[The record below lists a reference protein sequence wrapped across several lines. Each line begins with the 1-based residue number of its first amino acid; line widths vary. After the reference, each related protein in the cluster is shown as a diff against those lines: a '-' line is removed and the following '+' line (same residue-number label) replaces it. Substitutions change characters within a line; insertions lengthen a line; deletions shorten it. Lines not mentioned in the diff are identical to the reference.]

1 MFQHLSPAVPKESFS
16 VSARLRALR
25 SLPHRRSSGPAL
37 NGSDE
42 IDFGPYMLNI
52 GDAKAQFLLGL
63 AKSPLVFYPH
73 YKYHLPLP
81 TVLMI
86 ENTNHCNAECVMCP
100 RDTLSRKR
108 GFMDFGLF
116 EKIIKEASSESRKP
130 VTHLHGFG
138 EPLLDKLLPDK
149 IRLAKDHG
157 ITQTY
162 IVSNASRLF
171 PETSR
176 KIIRAG
182 LDKMKISFYGTDE
195 ESYNNTMKRL
205 DFKVT
210 LQNIKDFLRI
220 RMELK
225 SETPRLVLQY
235 LPNETNDSEV
245 AKFKSLWGPLIDR
258 QAGDCLNV
266 ATLHNYG
273 GGRAYNRMGKAIV
286 SVCYF
291 PWTSM
296 SVLWDGRVV
305 TCCMDSNG
313 VQVLGDLNT
322 QTVQEVWNGPVLTG
336 VRNDFGNLDYENYPV
351 CMSCDWVKRH

>member
-1 MFQHLSPAVPKESFS
+1 
-16 VSARLRALR
+16 VSGRLRAFS
-25 SLPHRRSSGPAL
+25 SLAHRQWTCPAL
-37 NGSDE
+37 KETNE
-42 IDFGPYMLNI
+42 IDFGSDVLNI

-63 AKSPLVFYPH
+63 ARSPLLFYPH
-73 YKYHLPLP
+73 YKFHLPLP

-86 ENTNHCNAECVMCP
+86 ENTNHCNADCVMCP

-108 GFMDFGLF
+108 GFMDIRLF
-116 EKIIKEASSESRKP
+116 EKIIREASAESRKP

-149 IRLAKDHG
+149 IRLAKDYG
-157 ITQTY
+157 ITRTY

-171 PETSR
+171 PETAR
-176 KIIRAG
+176 KIIGAG
-182 LDKMKISFYGTDE
+182 LDKMKISFYGTDA

-205 DFKVT
+205 DFDVT

-220 RMELK
+220 RKEMQ
-225 SETPRLVLQY
+225 SATPRLILQY
-235 LPNETNDSEV
+235 LPNETNHARMAV
-245 AKFKSLWGPLIDR
+245 FKSLWEPLLDR
-258 QAGDCLNV
+258 RAGDCLNV
-266 ATLHNYG
+266 STLHNYG
-273 GGRAYNRMGKAIV
+273 GGRAYNPMRGEIA

-313 VQVLGDLNT
+313 VQVLGDLNR
-322 QTVQEVWNGPVLTG
+322 QTVQEVWTGPVLAG
-336 VRNDFGNLDYENYPV
+336 VRKDFANLDYRKYPV
-351 CMSCDWVKRH
+351 CTACDWVRRR

>member
-1 MFQHLSPAVPKESFS
+1 M
-16 VSARLRALR
+16 
-25 SLPHRRSSGPAL
+25 
-37 NGSDE
+37 
-42 IDFGPYMLNI
+42 ILNI
-52 GDAKAQFLLGL
+52 GDKKTKLLLSL
-63 AKSPLVFYPH
+63 AKTPLLFYPH

-81 TVLMI
+81 SVLMI

-116 EKIIKEASSESRKP
+116 EKIIKEVSSVRRKP

-138 EPLLDKLLPDK
+138 EPLLDKLLTER
-149 IRLAKDHG
+149 IQLAKTCG
-157 ITQTY
+157 IKRTY
-162 IVSNASRLF
+162 IVTNASLLL

-176 KIIRAG
+176 KIISTG

-205 DFKVT
+205 NFKVT
-210 LQNIKDFLRI
+210 FQNIKDFLRI
-220 RMELK
+220 RKEMKREN
-225 SETPRLVLQY
+225 PRLILQY
-235 LPNETNDSEV
+235 LPNETNN
-245 AKFKSLWGPLIDR
+245 AKTAEFRSLWSPLIDPHV
-258 QAGDCLNV
+258 GDCLNV
-266 ATLHNYG
+266 SALHNYG
-273 GGRAYNRMGKAIV
+273 GGRAYNCLGKEIV

-313 VQVLGDLNT
+313 VQVLGDLNS
-322 QTVQEVWNGPVLTG
+322 QSVQEVWNGPVLSG
-336 VRNDFGNLDYENYPV
+336 VRNNFRKLDYSKYPV
-351 CMSCDWVKRH
+351 CLSCDWVRRR